1 MAMVIME
8 GKVAKVGK
16 VTSELVDI
24 WVRDYM
30 GSGLGLAQASVLDS
44 AVLKQELTLEQAS
57 WVQDYMGSGPESA
70 LEQAL
75 WVRDYMGSGLES
87 VQALVLDSP
96 VLRHL
101 EMACMQALVD
111 MWEQGSEAVG
121 V

>member
-1 MAMVIME
+1 ME
-8 GKVAKVGK
+8 RA
-16 VTSELVDI
+16 LVQ
-24 WVRDYM
+24 DYM
-30 GSGLGLAQASVLDS
+30 GSGLESVQGSVLDS
-44 AVLKQELTLEQAS
+44 AVLKQELTLEQVL

-75 WVRDYMGSGLES
+75 WVQDYMVSGLESALEHTLWVQDYTGSGLES
-87 VQALVLDSP
+87 VQASVLDSP

>member
-1 MAMVIME
+1 M
-8 GKVAKVGK
+8 
-16 VTSELVDI
+16 
-24 WVRDYM
+24 RDYM

-44 AVLKQELTLEQAS
+44 AVLKQELTLEQAL
-57 WVQDYMGSGPESA
+57 WVQDYMVSGLESA
-70 LEQAL
+70 LEHTL
-75 WVRDYMGSGLES
+75 WVQDYTGSGLES

>member
-1 MAMVIME
+1 
-8 GKVAKVGK
+8 
-16 VTSELVDI
+16 
-24 WVRDYM
+24 
-30 GSGLGLAQASVLDS
+30 
-44 AVLKQELTLEQAS
+44 
-57 WVQDYMGSGPESA
+57 
-70 LEQAL
+70 
-75 WVRDYMGSGLES
+75 MGSGLES

>member
-1 MAMVIME
+1 ME
-8 GKVAKVGK
+8 RA
-16 VTSELVDI
+16 LVQ
-24 WVRDYM
+24 DYM
-30 GSGLGLAQASVLDS
+30 GSGLESVQGSVLDS

-75 WVRDYMGSGLES
+75 WVQDYMVSGLESALEQTLWVQDCTGSGLES